1 MSLGAL
7 KTPAECGAD
16 IAVGEAQSFGL
27 PVGYGGPYVGF
38 VATTKEHVRRL
49 PGRLVGETHDVD
61 GRKAYVL
68 TLQGREQHIRRE
80 LASSNICTNQAL
92 CALFATIYL
101 ATVGAHGLRSIAA
114 ANMTRARDL
123 RKALLALDG
132 VAARFEAP
140 FFNEFV
146 IRLPLTARRVAD
158 ALSAHDIVAGLP
170 LSRLGAGDENDML
183 VCATE
188 LTSADGIAR
197 FAARLKEVMEH
208 AVAAV

>member
-1 MSLGAL
+1 LAG
-7 KTPAECGAD
+7 D
-16 IAVGEAQSFGL
+16 
-27 PVGYGGPYVGF
+27 
-38 VATTKEHVRRL
+38 
-49 PGRLVGETHDVD
+49 ETHDVD

-114 ANMTRARDL
+114 ANMARAREL
-123 RKALLALDG
+123 RYSLLAIEGCEAVSD
-132 VAARFEAP
+132 AP

-146 IRLPLTARRVAD
+146 IRTPVAAAELAQRLQRVGV
-158 ALSAHDIVAGLP
+158 LAGVP
-170 LSRLGAGDENDML
+170 LSRFYPDMTHALL

-188 LTSADGIAR
+188 VTSGSLGSVDAKTWGKSWCSRSVMTNVRSSLLFSLHLSEPTSAKTRRRYRSGASGC
-197 FAARLKEVMEH
+197 
-208 AVAAV
+208 